1 MSVIF
6 SRAPLR
12 VSLGGGGTDLR
23 SYYAEHGGFL
33 VAGAIDKYVYM
44 LVHTVFQRTYRMR
57 YQQSEDV
64 DHPSQIRHPILRE
77 SLLRHWHG
85 DPLEI
90 ASVADVPA
98 STGMGSS
105 GAFTVCLLKAL
116 AHARSMSIA
125 TGPLAEAA
133 CEIEI
138 NILEEPV
145 GKQDQYV
152 AAHGGICAY
161 TFGRDGTVEVEPL
174 ELNEETLRR
183 LRNNLLLFYTGE
195 ARSGSDLL
203 RDQDTRSRRRDE
215 SMLENLHAT
224 KHMGYRSREL
234 LLAGDLNA
242 YAELMHDHWENKR
255 ARTRGMTSERI
266 DMLYMLARRSGA
278 IGGKLVGAG
287 GGGFLLVYASNPSDT
302 RQAMAAAE
310 APELAFDFEFGGAQA
325 TVYA

>member
-44 LVHTVFQRTYRMR
+44 LVHTVFQRTYRMK

-64 DHPSQIRHPILRE
+64 EHPSQIRHPILRE
-77 SLLRHWHG
+77 SLLRHWRG

-98 STGMGSS
+98 STGLGSS

-116 AHARSMSIA
+116 AHARATSIA
-125 TGPLAEAA
+125 TGPLAEGA

-138 NILEEPV
+138 DVLKEPV

-161 TFGRDGTVEVEPL
+161 TFNGDGTVEVEPL
-174 ELNEETLRR
+174 ELKEETLRR

-195 ARSGSDLL
+195 ARSGSQLL

-224 KHMGYRSREL
+224 KRMGYRSREL
-234 LLAGDLNA
+234 LLAGDL
-242 YAELMHDHWENKR
+242 
-255 ARTRGMTSERI
+255 
-266 DMLYMLARRSGA
+266 
-278 IGGKLVGAG
+278 
-287 GGGFLLVYASNPSDT
+287 
-302 RQAMAAAE
+302 
-310 APELAFDFEFGGAQA
+310 
-325 TVYA
+325 